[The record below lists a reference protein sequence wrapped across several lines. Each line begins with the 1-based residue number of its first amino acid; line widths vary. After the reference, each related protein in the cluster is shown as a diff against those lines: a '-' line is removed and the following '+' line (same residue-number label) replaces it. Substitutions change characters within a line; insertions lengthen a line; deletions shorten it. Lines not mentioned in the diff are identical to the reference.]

1 MKTLILLLGITT
13 LGYSQEEPFRIVSPL
28 PQSNITNVVEVKNN
42 WPLQVVLVKNQVWEV
57 INPNTKYYVDFDG
70 KIIDSFLYKDF
81 INDTLK
87 KNYMV
92 KIGNSNVHYM
102 NFGSMSLL
110 FKAVDMLSS
119 LEEESVSDQKKYK
132 YYDMLGREMLEPKG
146 LVIRSDGRRFVY
158 EQ

>member
-1 MKTLILLLGITT
+1 MKTLILICIAT
-13 LGYSQEEPFRIVSPL
+13 LVYSQEEPFRIASPL
-28 PQSNITNVVEVKNN
+28 PQSNITNIVEVKNN

-57 INPNTKYYVDFDG
+57 IDPKTKYYVDFDG

-87 KNYMV
+87 KNYMI
-92 KIGNSNVHYM
+92 KIGNSNVHYI

-110 FKAVDMLSS
+110 FKAVNILSDIS
-119 LEEESVSDQKKYK
+119 DESFLDRKKYK

-158 EQ
+158 E